1 MEPWLEEMHAR
12 TKPRW
17 LVDDRCQLTLSP
29 AINAQAVI
37 RQLKPDGEGT
47 KDIVTS
53 ERCAVQPET
62 NPQPPPENE
71 MRAWSSCQ
79 LKTGLMQTLL
89 ELNANHQ

>member
-1 MEPWLEEMHAR
+1 M
-12 TKPRW
+12 
-17 LVDDRCQLTLSP
+17 SP

-53 ERCAVQPET
+53 KRCAVQPET

>member
-1 MEPWLEEMHAR
+1 M
-12 TKPRW
+12 
-17 LVDDRCQLTLSP
+17 SP